1 MITKD
6 AVFENK
12 MYGVTVAS
20 GLSDERILRSTSLQ
34 NFTNFK
40 INISKM
46 YLKEK
51 NVTKPLQSK
60 FNKKNIYLKDLR
72 NDGYLYNMLIKDNKI
87 FNVNFKFN
95 GNVRDDLEFLD
106 YLQKTNDCITH
117 TSSFEL
123 MITDKSHL
131 ISDKCVIILNNY
143 II

>member
-1 MITKD
+1 
-6 AVFENK
+6 

-20 GLSDERILRSTSLQ
+20 GLSDERILRHISLQ
-34 NFTNFK
+34 NFINFK
-40 INISKM
+40 VNISKM

-51 NVTKPLQSK
+51 NFTIPLQSK
-60 FNKKNIYLKDLR
+60 FNKKNIYLKDLM
-72 NDGYLYNMLIKDNKI
+72 NNEYLYNMLIKDNKI

-106 YLQKTNDCITH
+106 YLQKTTDCITH
-117 TSSFEL
+117 TSAFEL

-131 ISDKCVIILNNY
+131 ISDDCVISLNNY